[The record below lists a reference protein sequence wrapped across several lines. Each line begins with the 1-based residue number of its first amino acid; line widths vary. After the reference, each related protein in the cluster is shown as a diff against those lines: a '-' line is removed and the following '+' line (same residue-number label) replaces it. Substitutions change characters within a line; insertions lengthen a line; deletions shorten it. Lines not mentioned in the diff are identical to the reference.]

1 MRALGGALLA
11 GAILLAPVT
20 GWGQDVDPR
29 AEFQRGQ
36 TAYQQGDYDG
46 AIAAWQRAYDA
57 DPQPLLLYNLSQAYE
72 RLGRLT
78 EAVDALDRYLAGAAP
93 DDRHQADARARVA
106 ALRERL
112 ARTGVVV
119 RGAPDGAEISVDGQ
133 SWGRTPRPD
142 AIRVEPGSHRVV
154 VTLDGY
160 EDFNSTVVVP
170 AGQTVEV
177 EAAMEASTTVP
188 GTTTPGA
195 TTSYVSSGTSSDGGD
210 VFLPIALM
218 GAGGALVITGSIVG
232 VVALGTAQDAPSS
245 EGDEADSARALALV
259 SDLCLAAGVVAAGV
273 GVALLVLGS
282 RGTEEGPPEPQPAVL
297 VDVAPAVG
305 PGFAGAS
312 MQGSF

>member
-1 MRALGGALLA
+1 MRALGGALIA
-11 GAILLAPVT
+11 CATLLAPAT

-46 AIAAWQRAYDA
+46 AIEAWQRAYDA

-78 EAVDALDRYLAGAAP
+78 EAVDALERYLAGAAP

-112 ARTGVVV
+112 ARTGIVV
-119 RGAPDGAEISVDGQ
+119 RGAPEGAEISVDDQ
-133 SWGRTPRPD
+133 SWGRSPRPD
-142 AIRVEPGSHRVV
+142 AIRVEPGSHRVL

-160 EDFNSTVVVP
+160 EAFRATVVVP
-170 AGQTVEV
+170 AGQTVDV
-177 EAAMEASTTVP
+177 EALMEPAAATTA
-188 GTTTPGA
+188 TTTTAA
-195 TTSYVSSGTSSDGGD
+195 TTSYVSSDTSSDEGSI
-210 VFLPIALM
+210 VLPIALM
-218 GAGGALVITGSIVG
+218 GAGGALLVTGSIVG

-259 SDLCLAAGVVAAGV
+259 SDLCLAAGVISAGI
-273 GVALLVLGS
+273 GVALLVMGS
-282 RGTEEGPPEPQPAVL
+282 GGREEGPPEPQPAVL
-297 VDVAPAVG
+297 VDVAPALG
-305 PGFAGAS
+305 PGFAGAA